1 MTTHTT
7 GTEARSPGARRELRF
22 AVTVVLAATAVN
34 LGLYA
39 IGRLAGATLRLDPA
53 VGPANH
59 QITAPDV
66 AWKTLVPLAAGEL
79 VLLLARRRSTRWLT
93 AVTVVG
99 VVVALGTGAVPPL
112 GAHDPLTGVLLAG
125 MHTVPGVA
133 IVLVAAA
140 LRRGVSGQRDVV
152 VAEHPASG
160 RSR

>member
-7 GTEARSPGARRELRF
+7 GTEALAPGRRRQLRL

-39 IGRLAGATLRLDPA
+39 IGRFAGATLRLDPA

-66 AWKTLVPLAAGEL
+66 AWKTVVPLAAGVL

-93 AVTVVG
+93 AVTVLG
-99 VVVALGTGAVPPL
+99 AVVALGTGAVPPL

-133 IVLVAAA
+133 IVLVGAT
-140 LRRGVSGQRDVV
+140 LRRRASGQSDAAVV
-152 VAEHPASG
+152 EDPASR

>member
-7 GTEARSPGARRELRF
+7 GTEALAPGRRRQLRL

-39 IGRLAGATLRLDPA
+39 IGRFAGATLRLDPA

-66 AWKTLVPLAAGEL
+66 AWKTVVPLAAGVL

-93 AVTVVG
+93 AVTVLG
-99 VVVALGTGAVPPL
+99 AVVALGTGAVPPL
-112 GAHDPLTGVLLAG
+112 GAHDPLTGAPAPITAAQRKEAG
-125 MHTVPGVA
+125 VDAKPEPKDVSA
-133 IVLVAAA
+133 PAAA
-140 LRRGVSGQRDVV
+140 TGGGD
-152 VAEHPASG
+152 AATGPAV
-160 RSR
+160 